1 MEKQPRI
8 LILHA
13 TAGAGHK
20 RAAEALA
27 AAAKIQTPDSEVVV
41 RDILDFT
48 APIFKKTYAEGY
60 LNLVRTIPELWGYLY
75 TRADKK
81 ATKPN
86 EAKIRTVFN
95 KLNTLTFTKYFKELQ
110 PDAVICTHFMP
121 LEILS
126 AAIEEGKTSVPLY
139 CVVTD
144 FAVHSLWLMKNVERY
159 YVANEES
166 KRYLVRHGQ
175 FGESVECTGIPIDPI
190 FSKSLASE
198 EAKALLGLD
207 RNLPAVLILGG
218 GFGVGPTAQLLRSFE
233 HIGPDCQIMV
243 VAGKNQDMQRE
254 AEAIGKTLRIPV
266 KVFGFVNNI
275 HELMDAADL
284 IISKPGGLTTCEVL
298 AKHKP
303 LVIIDPIPGQ
313 EQRNCEYLLEIGA
326 AVRLYDIDDAPYK
339 IEELLDD
346 KTRMRQM
353 AANAEKAA
361 RPRAAFDILQ
371 DIITGL
377 KSKQNL

>member
-1 MEKQPRI
+1 MTKRI

-27 AAAKIQTPDSEVVV
+27 AAAKIQAPDTEIVV

-75 TRADKK
+75 TRIDKN
-81 ATKPN
+81 ATKPY
-86 EAKIRTVFN
+86 EVEIRKVFN
-95 KLNTLTFTKYFKELQ
+95 KLNTLTFTKFFKELQ

-126 AAIEEGKTSVPLY
+126 SAIAEGKTSVPLY

-144 FAVHSLWLMKNVERY
+144 FAVHSMWVMKNVESY

-166 KRYLVRHGQ
+166 KRYMVRHGQ
-175 FGESVECTGIPIDPI
+175 AEDRVKCTGIPIDPI
-190 FSKSLASE
+190 FSQSLASE
-198 EAKALLGLD
+198 KAKARLGLD

-218 GFGVGPTAQLLRSFE
+218 GFGVGPTAQLLGSFQ
-233 HIGPDCQIMV
+233 HVGSLCQVLV
-243 VAGKNQDMQRE
+243 VAGKNEEMQRN
-254 AEAIGKTLRIPV
+254 AEAIGKTLGCPV

-275 HELMDAADL
+275 HELMDASDL
-284 IISKPGGLTTCEVL
+284 IISKPGGLTSCEVL

-303 LVIIDPIPGQ
+303 LAIIDPIPGQ

-339 IEELLDD
+339 IQELLND
-346 KTRMRQM
+346 KERLQQM

-361 RPRAAFDILQ
+361 KSRAAFDIIQ
-371 DIITGL
+371 DVIAGL
-377 KSKQNL
+377 KTKQ